1 MQRPVPSHPTAEP
14 SSADPSSADPS
25 SGDPSAPSTAG
36 PPPAS
41 TAPPVV
47 PDLDHLDHRY
57 RGENPLRTL
66 GYLLRPDRGRLVGAA
81 ALFVVKHS
89 PIWLLPMITA
99 IVLDVVVQHG
109 PQARL
114 WQATGVL
121 LFILVINYPL
131 HQWYVRLLAGS
142 IRRMGTA
149 LRSALCRRMQQLSIG
164 YHSRVSSSVLQAKVV
179 RDVETVEQ
187 MVQQS
192 ADMGLG
198 AVVTLVGGLVVIGV
212 RVPAFLPVFLV
223 VVPAAAWLVMK
234 LRGRLRSHNEDFRRE
249 VEHLSSRVGE
259 MTTLMPITRAHGLE
273 RTALGRV
280 DGSLRQVFA
289 AGLRLDTVNGRF
301 NSAAWVL
308 LNIPGVACLTGS
320 ALVAYYGW
328 LPVTPG
334 DVVMLSAFFTVLTG
348 SMTTLLGL
356 APVISKGLE
365 SVRSAGEVLQAPDLE
380 SNAGK
385 APVERVT
392 GRIDFERVG
401 FSYGHEDTDDT
412 AAPAVTDFTLR
423 ARPGETIALV
433 GASGAGKS
441 TVLNLLIGFIR
452 PTSGRILLDGT
463 DMATLDLRSYRR
475 FLSVVPQESI
485 LFEGSVRDNVTY
497 GLGDTDERTLRA
509 ALRDANALEF
519 VEALPDG
526 LDTVVGERGARL
538 SGGQKQRL
546 AIARALIRDPRILV
560 LDEATSALD
569 NRSEALV
576 QEALARLVHGRTV
589 FVVAHRL
596 STIQGADRIVVM
608 ERGRVAETGTH
619 ADLLDRGGVYAGLQP
634 ART

>member
-1 MQRPVPSHPTAEP
+1 MQQPL
-14 SSADPSSADPS
+14 SADPH
-25 SGDPSAPSTAG
+25 TA
-36 PPPAS
+36 S
-41 TAPPVV
+41 
-47 PDLDHLDHRY
+47 DFDHLDHRY

-66 GYLLRPDRGRLVGAA
+66 GHLFRPDRGRLLGAVG
-81 ALFVVKHS
+81 LFVVKHS

-99 IVLDVVVQHG
+99 VVLDVVVQHG
-109 PQARL
+109 PQDRL

-142 IRRMGTA
+142 IRRMGTT
-149 LRSALCRRMQQLSIG
+149 LRSALCRRMQQLDIG

-179 RDVETVEQ
+179 RDVESVEQ

-198 AVVTLVGGLVVIGV
+198 AVVTLTGGLVVIAV

-223 VVPAAAWLVMK
+223 VVPVAGLLVMR
-234 LRGRLRSHNEDFRRE
+234 LRMRMRSHNEEFRRE
-249 VEHLSSRVGE
+249 VEQLSSKVGE
-259 MTTLMPITRAHGLE
+259 MTTLIPITRAHGLE

-289 AGLRLDTVNGRF
+289 AGVRLDTVNGRF

-308 LNIPGVACLTGS
+308 LNILGVACLTGS
-320 ALVAYYGW
+320 ALVAYHGW
-328 LPVTPG
+328 LPVSPG
-334 DVVMLSAFFTVLTG
+334 DVVMLSSFFTILTG
-348 SMTTLLGL
+348 SVTTLLGL

-380 SNAGK
+380 RNAGK
-385 APVERVT
+385 AAVERVT
-392 GRIDFERVG
+392 GRIDFDAVG
-401 FSYGHEDTDDT
+401 FSYDDKPEE
-412 AAPAVTDFTLR
+412 PAVSGFTLS
-423 ARPGETIALV
+423 ARPGETVALV

-463 DMATLDLRSYRR
+463 DMAGLDLRSYRR

-485 LFEGSVRDNVTY
+485 LFEGSIRDNVTY
-497 GLGDTDERTLRA
+497 GLGDTAEETLLA

-519 VEALPDG
+519 VRRLPLG

-538 SGGQKQRL
+538 SGGQRQRL
-546 AIARALIRDPRILV
+546 AIARALIRDPRVLV

-596 STIQGADRIVVM
+596 STIRGADRIVVM
-608 ERGRVAETGTH
+608 EGGRVAETGTH
-619 ADLLDRGGVYAGLQP
+619 AELLARGGVYAGLQQ
-634 ART
+634 AA